1 MRILRKLLL
10 SVFVALFGA
19 AMMSATATA
28 ASGPIKITWWHSMGG
43 ELGEQVQKLADEFN
57 QSQSDY
63 KVVPVYK
70 GGYSESM
77 TQAIAAYRTGN
88 PPDILQVYEVGT
100 GAMLAA
106 EQAVVPVYKLMNKY
120 NIDFSSDEFI
130 QSISAYYSDTKGR
143 MLSMAFNTSTPVLYY
158 NKDLFAKAGFEQ
170 APDTWQELQKYAKK
184 LVGSGAAECG
194 YTTAY
199 QSWINMENYA
209 AWHGLDFATNN
220 NGYADGDQPTELLIN
235 QKSYVQHI
243 ARLGEMAE
251 NGTFTYGGRY
261 SDSKPLFLSGS
272 CAMYTGSSGGLVPIV
287 NNANFEV
294 GVAMMPYNA
303 DIVDQPNHSLLGG
316 GTLWVLSSNPDSHYK
331 GVAEF
336 LNFLAQPEQQAQWSK
351 ATGYVPV
358 TTAAYKLMQEQ
369 GYYDKYPAAQVAV
382 EELTLHKPSK
392 DWKGIR
398 LGAYVQYRKIINQE
412 LEKVWAGDKTAQ
424 EALDSTV
431 KRTNRALQRFAATQ
445 S

>member
-1 MRILRKLLL
+1 MRMFNKLLL
-10 SVFVALFGA
+10 STGVALLLGMA
-19 AMMSATATA
+19 LISGTATA
-28 ASGPIKITWWHSMGG
+28 ASEPIEISWWHSMGG
-43 ELGEQVQKLADEFN
+43 ELGEEVQQLADQFN
-57 QSQSDY
+57 QSQSKY

-77 TQAIAAYRTGN
+77 TQAIAAFRSGN

-106 EQAVVPVYKLMNKY
+106 QKAVVPVYELMDKY
-120 NIDFSSDEFI
+120 NIDFSSEEFI
-130 QSISAYYSDTKGR
+130 PSISAYYSDAKGR

-158 NKDLFAKAGFEQ
+158 NKDMFEKAGIEN

-184 LVGSGAAECG
+184 LVESGAAECG

-199 QSWINMENYA
+199 QSWVNMENYA
-209 AWHGLDFATNN
+209 AWHGLAFATND
-220 NGYADGDQPTELLIN
+220 NGYSGVDTKLLIN
-235 QKSYVQHI
+235 NKAYVQHI

-261 SDSKPLFLSGS
+261 SDSKPLFLGGS
-272 CAMYTGSSGGLVPIV
+272 CAMYTGSSGGLVPMV
-287 NNANFEV
+287 NNAEFNV

-303 DIVDQPNHSLLGG
+303 DIVDQPKHSLLGG
-316 GTLWVLSSNPDSHYK
+316 GTLWVLSSNPESHYEGIAK
-331 GVAEF
+331 F

-358 TTAAYKLMQEQ
+358 TTEAYELMQKQ

-382 EELTLHKPSK
+382 QELTLHKPSAG
-392 DWKGIR
+392 WKGIR

-412 LEKVWAGDKTAQ
+412 LENVWSGEKTAE
-424 EALDSTV
+424 EALDSAT
-431 KRTNRALQRFAATQ
+431 KRTNQAMQRFAATH
-445 S
+445 